1 MWGTIFKVILGAAAI
16 GAASYGI
23 VKIYKKITANQ
34 IAEEARRKCKE
45 AFKAKI
51 KAKKQNSVDVGIFD
65 RNNNEIG
72 EMTLQSQE
80 GIDSSL
86 RKGQVIPIN
95 Y

>member
-16 GAASYGI
+16 GAAVYVS
-23 VKIYKKITANQ
+23 VKIYKKITANR
-34 IAEEARRKCKE
+34 IAEEARRKYKE

-51 KAKKQNSVDVGIFD
+51 QAKKQNSVDVGIFD

-80 GIDSSL
+80 GVDSSL
-86 RKGQVIPIN
+86 RKGQVIPLN